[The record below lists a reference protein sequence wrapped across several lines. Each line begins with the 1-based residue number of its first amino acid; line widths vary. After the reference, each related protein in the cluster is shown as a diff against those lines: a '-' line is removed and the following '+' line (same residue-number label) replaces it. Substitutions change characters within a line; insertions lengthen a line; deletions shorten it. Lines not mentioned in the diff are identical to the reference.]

1 SSFLVKLRRRGLA
14 LALVRDLR
22 DHRAPVGEE
31 DLADFETDV
40 LAGFVLARASAGL
53 ADSTIRNDTGHLEL
67 IRAWFGRPLWEMQPG
82 DADAYFGR
90 ALRNTRPATRTGR
103 AAALTV
109 YFQFLEL
116 RHKIELHNLTG
127 RVIECPLDEMNR
139 PRASA
144 SPQLRVPPAEE
155 EVGQLFAGWRGELAS
170 CRKFAPAARN
180 YAAARLAADVGLRIN
195 EARML
200 DLDDVRWELGR
211 FGKLNVRHGK
221 GSRRRGPKPRL
232 VPLINGADRGRGL
245 AWVSQAGGGLV
256 GSRPPPARRAV
267 FPPGGQGRG
276 GLLSRGARRCV
287 PPVAGRGRRT
297 PPAGLGG
304 QAHPACAAALLRL
317 PALPRGHE
325 PVRHPGTI
333 GSRLDRHHGPVHP
346 RPQHARRGRL
356 GRGAAAR
363 RRPVE
368 GTGEMKGTLRPAAA
382 NRGIWKA
389 SELQRLLAE
398 RGLVISAGKMSGLWS
413 GQPNTV
419 KLDELDVICAV
430 LGCEVGE
437 LLLPEPVAAP

>member
-1 SSFLVKLRRRGLA
+1 LA

-22 DHRAPVGEE
+22 DHRAPVSAE

-67 IRAWFGRPLWEMQPG
+67 IRAWLGRPLWEMQPG

-90 ALRNTRPATRTGR
+90 VLRDARPSTRTGW

-139 PRASA
+139 PRASVD
-144 SPQLRVPPAEE
+144 PQLRIPPAVAEIE
-155 EVGQLFAGWRGELAS
+155 QLFAGWRAELAT

-221 GSRRRGPKPRL
+221 GSQRRGPKPRL
-232 VPLINGADRGRGL
+232 VPLISSRAE
-245 AWVSQAGGGLV
+245 QAL
-256 GSRPPPARRAV
+256 SCRP
-267 FPPGGQGRG
+267 
-276 GLLSRGARRCV
+276 
-287 PPVAGRGRRT
+287 
-297 PPAGLGG
+297 
-304 QAHPACAAALLRL
+304 
-317 PALPRGHE
+317 E
-325 PVRHPGTI
+325 
-333 GSRLDRHHGPVHP
+333 
-346 RPQHARRGRL
+346 
-356 GRGAAAR
+356 
-363 RRPVE
+363 
-368 GTGEMKGTLRPAAA
+368 
-382 NRGIWKA
+382 
-389 SELQRLLAE
+389 
-398 RGLVISAGKMSGLWS
+398 
-413 GQPNTV
+413 
-419 KLDELDVICAV
+419 
-430 LGCEVGE
+430 
-437 LLLPEPVAAP
+437 